1 MTTRVFGPTGS
12 KRKRRFLFLPILVAA
27 LVGVGAL
34 VTGGSVL
41 AAPSTDANVNDYAQC
56 ANDKPGSLTPTVDPT
71 DCVPQGWINGILNA
85 NNSQYRE
92 DQVTPQRV
100 GLDLPNNG
108 PTTGRTI
115 TVTYLA
121 RKGQGGAGNHAYDS
135 LATWNYT
142 ETNADRCQG
151 LLAADCPSGSAS
163 TLQIP
168 SDSTVVAD
176 SNGAGSSTALH
187 ELPAANRLMTM
198 YGGTIDSVS
207 APVHDNAAGPGD
219 DYATVTVSYH
229 VASTPTKVQLLFGG
243 HLAPSVGPRGW
254 GNNVGASFINGGPY
268 HIRLDSVDSSSLGNR
283 DNQIMSGA
291 ILPIGTATQTALH
304 ETNSSGVDV
313 NPANNQNPVTQ
324 TGITVTL
331 PANGS
336 GTYVTDY
343 ATVAPAGSTGTVAFR
358 FYSSQAACNGD
369 TTFTGGTSAG
379 SGKTLDAN
387 SVAKSDPVHITAA
400 GVIYWRAVF
409 TGTGISAS
417 SDSGC
422 SDEIL
427 TANQATSTSTTL
439 HQTDANGADLA
450 SANNGASITAT
461 LPSNGDG
468 VYVKDYASILPASV
482 NSGTVTFRY
491 YATQAACSADTN
503 GTGGNAGGSGAVSG
517 GSASGSTVH
526 FTSAGVFYWRAFYG
540 GDAANHI
547 NASTS
552 ACGDEVLT
560 VNQATSTSTTLHQT
574 DANGADL
581 DPANNGDPISIV
593 AGGHVTDYASVTPSS
608 ATGSV
613 AFKWYATQSDCGEDT
628 SGTAAGGGSLSSGS
642 AHSNPVQFA
651 HSGTFYWKAFFTGTG
666 LNNNSQS
673 SCEVLN
679 VINPGISI
687 SKLPHSQTI
696 RNPGTATWTIKVTN
710 TGDAALSNVHVDDAQ
725 APGCAKTASEVAAI
739 GPPDG
744 VGSSTL
750 QPGESVSYDCSR
762 SGVTDSFTNTAVAT
776 GTPPVGDDVAAQDS
790 ADVLV
795 INPHISISK
804 KPDTQ
809 TIRNGGT
816 ATWTITVEND
826 GDSPLTNVHVDDTQA
841 PGCAKTAAEIAA
853 IGPPDG
859 VGSSTLQP
867 GDSVSYQCSL
877 ANVTADFT
885 NTATATGTPEV
896 GDNVTA
902 QDSAD
907 VDVINPHIS
916 VVKSP
921 DSQTIVSG
929 QTATFT
935 IQVINDGD
943 VTLTNVV
950 VTDAL
955 APGCA
960 RTKADIPGLAS
971 MPAAP
976 AAGSTITYSC
986 TLANVTSGFTNL
998 ATATGTPPIGP
1009 DVSSQDTAGV
1019 TVVQPVTHPA
1029 ISIVKD
1035 PNSQTVTSGGT
1046 ATFTITVLNTGDV
1059 TLTDVTVTDARS
1071 PDCDRTIGTLTPGQS
1086 VSYKCTKPNVTAD
1099 FDNVAIATGHA
1110 GSTTVTAQDTAHVN
1124 AKAPFVPKKPK
1135 IVSHKKPKTTG

>member
-207 APVHDNAAGPGD
+207 APVHDNTAGPGD

-336 GTYVTDY
+336 GTYVTD
-343 ATVAPAGSTGTVAFR
+343 
-358 FYSSQAACNGD
+358 
-369 TTFTGGTSAG
+369 
-379 SGKTLDAN
+379 
-387 SVAKSDPVHITAA
+387 
-400 GVIYWRAVF
+400 
-409 TGTGISAS
+409 
-417 SDSGC
+417 
-422 SDEIL
+422 
-427 TANQATSTSTTL
+427 
-439 HQTDANGADLA
+439 
-450 SANNGASITAT
+450 
-461 LPSNGDG
+461 
-468 VYVKDYASILPASV
+468 
-482 NSGTVTFRY
+482 